1 MSTKKL
7 LVLNANGEVIRLEKG
22 FDPSNYALSS
32 YEGVRTV
39 VVDEGL
45 SDAVVSYTVQT
56 VSDTPDPDERTVT
69 STPVSVSVNPF
80 TEQVLT
86 GTISGKFE
94 LNEEI
99 VQSTILPVIVNNY
112 VVGGVTQSDFVPTVG
127 SIGVS
132 GGIGVRAAQFRGTY
146 NDLSSQKAAGIQL
159 PPFTT
164 SASTPYVLI
173 EGWLYFESTPTG
185 YDHIILTRS
194 ADGVN
199 NSTNDSFR
207 LEYDTSSNQIQFHYS
222 DSSYASAGYRGIV
235 NVSPSGIT
243 LNEWNH
249 FAIAWS
255 TQGGSAAIKT
265 YWNGTS
271 LYSASGF
278 TGHLR
283 NSTAPVMVGSGASG
297 DYPLK
302 AWVEDVHI
310 RMGGVTLALADYALL
325 GSTAPSP
332 YEEEFSGDYTVYLLS
347 MNGPEGSSLFPVGN
361 LCRVSGTVS
370 YHNNGVGILGASLVT
385 REDSDITG
393 LTLFDGVCGGFSVSG
408 GSAANVFGIDSGAC
422 MVVTGVEQLH
432 GLSVSQYI
440 RRNAADYTNYYLMGI
455 TVMYGQSGDSGDFPR
470 LFSSGWTAYGTS
482 FSFLPVQT
490 NVNSLRNIYD
500 NIVVAGYTGNTS
512 IEDYYGTLY
521 TFGPT
526 HAKKLYEDVITY
538 RADAETLRT
547 ASISQ
552 VNGATTD
559 ISLRSLLGISSAAAD
574 RIAPTAK
581 QSGIGG
587 IFIAP
592 KAKITKKTSVPE
604 KTNLPKVTLDE
615 LLDPPAPIGP

>member
-7 LVLNANGEVIRLEKG
+7 LVLDANGQVISLQTG
-22 FDPSNYALSS
+22 FDTSNYALSS

-39 VVDEGL
+39 VVDEEL
-45 SDAVVSYTVQT
+45 SNAVVGYTVQS
-56 VSDTPDPDERTVT
+56 VADSANPDERTVV
-69 STPVSVSVNPF
+69 STPVSISVNPF
-80 TEQVLT
+80 TEQVLR
-86 GTISGKFE
+86 GTISGEFE

-99 VQSTILPVIVNNY
+99 VQTTVLPVIVNNY
-112 VVGGVTQSDFVPTVG
+112 VVGGVTQSDFVPV
-127 SIGVS
+127 IGIIGIS
-132 GGIGVRAAQFRGTY
+132 GGIGRRAAQFRGTY
-146 NDLSSQKAAGIQL
+146 NDLSTQKAAGIQL

-173 EGWLYFESTPTG
+173 EGWLYFQSTPTG

-249 FAIAWS
+249 FAVAWS

-283 NSTAPVMVGSGASG
+283 NSTAPLMVGSGASG

-302 AWVEDVHI
+302 GWMEDVHI

-325 GSTAPSP
+325 GATAENP
-332 YEEEFSGDYTVYLLS
+332 YEEDFSGDYTVYLLS

-370 YHNNGVGILGASLVT
+370 YHTTGVGIIGASLVT

-408 GSAANVFGIDSGAC
+408 GSAANVFGVDSGAC

-432 GLSVSQYI
+432 GLSMSQYI
-440 RRNAADYTNYYLMGI
+440 RRNAADYTNYYLMGV

-470 LFSSGWTAYGTS
+470 LFSSGWTANGTS

-490 NVNSLRNIYD
+490 NINYLRNIYD

-512 IEDYYGTLY
+512 IENYYGTLY

-526 HAKKLYEDVITY
+526 HAKKLYEDVIAY
-538 RADAETLRT
+538 RATGETLRT
-547 ASISQ
+547 AVISQ
-552 VNGATTD
+552 VNGAVSQT
-559 ISLRSLLGISSAAAD
+559 SLKALQGVSTAAVTK
-574 RIAPTAK
+574 IAPTSK
-581 QSGIGG
+581 QSGFGG
-587 IFIAP
+587 LFISP
-592 KAKITKKTSVPE
+592 KAKITKKTAVPE
-604 KTNLPKVTLDE
+604 TQYLSKGGKNNTPMG
-615 LLDPPAPIGP
+615 DPEPL